1 MNCVEALR
9 GLCNAMASSFY
20 PDEAAMEVVLY
31 NEGINPTDEAKPKD
45 KAILMAAITLVMG
58 YVESSRS
65 DNGVSVS
72 VREEAIKGSIRHW
85 CSIYGVDAEDAMMGY
100 DRVMSDGSNL
110 W

>member
-45 KAILMAAITLVMG
+45 KAILKAAITLVMG
-58 YVESSRS
+58 YVESSRLE
-65 DNGVSVS
+65 NGVSVS

-85 CSIYGVDAEDAMMGY
+85 CSIYGVDAEDATMGY

>member
-45 KAILMAAITLVMG
+45 KAILKAAITLVMG

-65 DNGVSVS
+65 ENGVSVS